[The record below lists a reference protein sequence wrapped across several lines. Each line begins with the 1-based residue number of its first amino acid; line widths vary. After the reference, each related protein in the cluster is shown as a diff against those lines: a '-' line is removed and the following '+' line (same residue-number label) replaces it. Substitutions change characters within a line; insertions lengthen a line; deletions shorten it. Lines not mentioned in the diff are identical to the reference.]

1 MLSHPVH
8 IVYREVGTLNEKKGS
23 SIVRGTLLLTAAN
36 LLLRLAGMSFQVYLS
51 GRIGAAG
58 IGLLQLILSV
68 KTMSFTVGSAGI
80 RTCAMYLSAEEF
92 GRNRP
97 QGVHAVLSGCFQYSL
112 TCSILSLF
120 LLWQLAPWLAENWIG
135 GPAAIPSLRV
145 CAMILPIC
153 CLYGVMTG
161 YFTAA
166 GRIGDLVGVEF
177 LEQGCAMAVTFLL
190 LSRWAGADAGRA
202 CLSVVLGSGAA
213 ALAAYRA
220 LRLLHRGALPP
231 EQKPQKPPYRRIL
244 RIALPLAVADDLR
257 SGLNTIENLIV
268 PKRLARFAGTA
279 NALADYGVLHG
290 MVFPVLMFPAAI
302 LFSLAE
308 LLVPEFSRCAA
319 GRRTPRIRYL
329 VRRGL
334 RVSLL
339 FSLCAA
345 GVLFAGADALGE
357 LLYHDQAVGPALRLY
372 APLIPLLYTDAIVDA
387 VCKGLGQQN
396 ANARY
401 NLLTSFL
408 DVSFLWLLLPQYG
421 LNGYYLSFA
430 VTHLINFCLSL
441 RRLLRVSG
449 ARLETG
455 LSLRALLRAGAA
467 GWSVTLLPK
476 TPGLRG
482 VLLPGAWYLAVL
494 FLLWTLL
501 RVVRWGDLLWLR
513 GLAQRHGRRT

>member
-1 MLSHPVH
+1 M
-8 IVYREVGTLNEKKGS
+8 LNEQKGS
-23 SIVRGTLLLTAAN
+23 PIVRGALLLTAAN

-68 KTMSFTVGSAGI
+68 KAMSFTVGSAGI

-92 GRNRP
+92 GRGRP
-97 QGVHAVLSGCFQYSL
+97 QGVHAVLAGCSRYSL
-112 TCSILSLF
+112 FFSTLSLF
-120 LLWQLAPWLAENWIG
+120 LLWRLAPWLAENWIG
-135 GPAAIPSLRV
+135 GSAAIPSLRV

-190 LSRWAGADAGRA
+190 LSRWAGADTGRA
-202 CLSVVLGSGAA
+202 CLSVVLGGGAA
-213 ALAAYRA
+213 ALVSYRA
-220 LRLLHRGALPP
+220 LRLLHRGSLPP
-231 EQKPQKPPYRRIL
+231 EEEAQKPPYRRIL
-244 RIALPLAVADDLR
+244 RIAVPLAVADDLR

-268 PKRLARFAGTA
+268 PKRLARFAGTV
-279 NALADYGVLHG
+279 NALADYGVLQG

-345 GVLFAGADALGE
+345 GVLFAGSDALGE
-357 LLYHDQAVGPALRLY
+357 LLFHNRAVGPALRLY
-372 APLIPLLYTDAIVDA
+372 APLVPLLYTDAITDA
-387 VCKGLGQQN
+387 ICKGLGQQN

-408 DVSFLWLLLPQYG
+408 DVTFLWLLLPRFG
-421 LNGYYLSFA
+421 LAGYYFSFT
-430 VTHLINFCLSL
+430 VTHLINFGLSL
-441 RRLLRVSG
+441 RRLLLVSG

-455 LSLRALLRAGAA
+455 LFLRSALCAA
-467 GWSVTLLPK
+467 AALWSTSLLPK
-476 TPGLRG
+476 GTGLAG

-494 FLLWTLL
+494 GLLWTLC
-501 RVVRWGDLLWLR
+501 RVIRWRDLVWLR
-513 GLAQRHGRRT
+513 GLARRR